1 MARKSAPFSLRLSEE
16 TDRFVTAEAKR
27 TKRSK
32 GNVVETLA
40 EEALKARLVPGIA
53 FRGDDYNRRAWLIGT
68 GLDVWQ
74 VVEAYKDF
82 GESFDR
88 TIAQTDL
95 VERELRTALS
105 YYERFPQEIDDF
117 IALDR
122 RPLAELRAEYP
133 HADVIPVEP
142 D

>member
-1 MARKSAPFSLRLSEE
+1 M
-16 TDRFVTAEAKR
+16 
-27 TKRSK
+27 
-32 GNVVETLA
+32 GTLA
-40 EEALKARLVPGIA
+40 KEALKARLVPGIA
-53 FRGDDYNRRAWLIGT
+53 FRGSDYNRRAWLIGT

-82 GESFDR
+82 DESVDR
-88 TIAQTDL
+88 MIAETDL
-95 VERELRTALS
+95 TERELRIALS
-105 YYERFPQEIDDF
+105 YYERFPQEIDNF

-133 HADVIPVEP
+133 HADAISVKL